1 MLKQQS
7 SLLWTRGCSS
17 KNVREAYS
25 GSLFS
30 FFIVAS
36 SLNLLPRKVLRTTCV
51 HQTVQRGLA
60 AQRQKSLTREIRLWD
75 FRKPVVQGHGLRLH
89 AYIYI
94 YTYIYLYL
102 FIYLFV
108 FFIYMYS
115 YILIICVLY
124 RLKGNH
130 ISLSTI
136 ATLWLEPL
144 FLYSKARP
152 SLRAH
157 KGPGNLASGGGGG
170 RTVALSALAR
180 DGLGF

>member
-94 YTYIYLYL
+94 YIHI
-102 FIYLFV
+102 FIYICLSICLFSLFTCIV
-108 FFIYMYS
+108 IFNYMCFIQTKGES
-115 YILIICVLY
+115 HFIINNCDPLV
-124 RLKGNH
+124 R
-130 ISLSTI
+130 
-136 ATLWLEPL
+136 TLVPL
-144 FLYSKARP
+144 FQSQTKP
-152 SLRAH
+152 
-157 KGPGNLASGGGGG
+157 KGP
-170 RTVALSALAR
+170 
-180 DGLGF
+180 